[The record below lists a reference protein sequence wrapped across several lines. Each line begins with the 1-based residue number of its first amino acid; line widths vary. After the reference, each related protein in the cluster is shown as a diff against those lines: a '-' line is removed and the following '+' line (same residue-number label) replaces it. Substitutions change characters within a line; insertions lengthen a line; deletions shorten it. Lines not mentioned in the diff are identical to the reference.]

1 MPKPVY
7 IIAEIASAHE
17 GKIKLLRKL
26 YHIATDTG
34 ADAVK
39 LQIFQRESLMSKFH
53 HKFNSFGEIEISR
66 NNWIDFLK
74 NTSKSNTDLLVEV
87 FDRSSLDIAEQ
98 SDAVDGY
105 KIPTSSIGD
114 ADFIKLIAQ
123 TNKPIFLGIGGATI
137 QEIEFALEC
146 IQALNNQDCVLMHGI
161 QSFPTRLED
170 SQISMIGYLKTKFQH
185 TIGYADH
192 ISADDYQFRTV
203 LPAMAVSAG
212 ASVIEKHITDDRS
225 RKGRD
230 YFSSLEPSEFKE
242 FVDIMNQMSPI
253 LGNNQDILSDAQ
265 NEYRYLM
272 KQQAVASREIYKGE
286 ILKKGDLL
294 FKRTGI
300 KGISHNESRYLYG
313 KKIKKNKAFDEPI
326 TLDDLYEE

>member
-1 MPKPVY
+1 
-7 IIAEIASAHE
+7 
-17 GKIKLLRKL
+17 
-26 YHIATDTG
+26 
-34 ADAVK
+34 
-39 LQIFQRESLMSKFH
+39 MSKFH